1 MWEVDSCGEDAA
13 LRVLVVEDNVKM
25 AESIRRGLKERGY
38 VVDVSHDGEDGLHL
52 AITEPYDLVILDIM
66 LPKRDGV
73 EILRR
78 MRQKALQT
86 PVIFLT
92 AKDAVDDR
100 IKGLD
105 IGADDYIVKPFSYG
119 ELMARVRALIR
130 RTHSETANVLKVG
143 NLTLDLEQHEAVRGD
158 RKVALSS
165 KEFVLL
171 KYFMQNV
178 DKVLTRTAIGEHVWD
193 MNFTGLSNVVD
204 VYVNYVRNKV
214 DRGFPK
220 KLIHTIRGVGYVMR
234 KPD

>member
-1 MWEVDSCGEDAA
+1 V
-13 LRVLVVEDNVKM
+13 RILVVEDNVKM

-38 VVDVSHDGEDGLHL
+38 VVDLSHDGEDGMHL
-52 AITEPYDLVILDIM
+52 ATTEPYDLVILDLM
-66 LPKRDGV
+66 LPKYDGV
-73 EILRR
+73 QILKR
-78 MRQKALQT
+78 MREKELST

-105 IGADDYIVKPFSYG
+105 AGADDYIVKPFSYG
-119 ELMARVRALIR
+119 ELMARVRAHLR
-130 RTHSETANVLKVG
+130 RSHADTANVLKIG
-143 NLTLDLEQHEAVRGD
+143 DLTLDLEKHEASRSG
-158 RKVALSS
+158 RTSTLSS

-171 KYFMQNV
+171 RYFMQNV

-214 DRGFPK
+214 DRGFAK

-234 KPD
+234 SPD

>member
-1 MWEVDSCGEDAA
+1 M
-13 LRVLVVEDNVKM
+13 RILVVEDNVKM

-38 VVDVSHDGEDGLHL
+38 VVDLSHDGEDGMHL
-52 AITEPYDLVILDIM
+52 ATTEPYDLVILDIM
-66 LPKRDGV
+66 LPKYDGV
-73 EILRR
+73 QILKR
-78 MRQKALQT
+78 MREKELST

-105 IGADDYIVKPFSYG
+105 AGADDYIVKPFSYG
-119 ELMARVRALIR
+119 ELMARVRAHLR
-130 RTHSETANVLKVG
+130 RSLTETASLLKVG
-143 NLTLDLEQHEAVRGD
+143 DLTLDLEKHEARRGD
-158 RKVALSS
+158 KVTQLSS

-214 DRGFPK
+214 DRGFEM

-234 KPD
+234 SPD

>member
-1 MWEVDSCGEDAA
+1 M
-13 LRVLVVEDNVKM
+13 RVLVVEDNVKM
-25 AESIRRGLKERGY
+25 AESIRRGLEERGY
-38 VVDVSHDGEDGLHL
+38 SVDVCHDGEDGLRL
-52 AITEPYDLVILDIM
+52 ATTEPYDLIVLDIL

-78 MRQKALQT
+78 MRQKELQT

-105 IGADDYIVKPFSYG
+105 FGADDYIVKPFSYG

-130 RTHSETANVLKVG
+130 RTHSETPNILKVG
-143 NLTLDLEQHEAVRGD
+143 DLTLDLEQHEARRGD
-158 RKVALSS
+158 RTVALSS

-171 KYFMQNV
+171 KYFMQNAE
-178 DKVLTRTAIGEHVWD
+178 KVLTRTAIGEHVWD
-193 MNFTGLSNVVD
+193 MSFTGLSNVVD

-214 DRGFPK
+214 DRGFAK

>member
-1 MWEVDSCGEDAA
+1 V
-13 LRVLVVEDNVKM
+13 RILVVEDNVKM

-38 VVDVSHDGEDGLHL
+38 VVDLSHDGEDGMHL
-52 AITEPYDLVILDIM
+52 ATTEPYDLVILDIM
-66 LPKRDGV
+66 LPKYDGV
-73 EILRR
+73 QILKR
-78 MRQKALQT
+78 MREKELST

-105 IGADDYIVKPFSYG
+105 AGADDYIVKPFSYG
-119 ELMARVRALIR
+119 ELMARVRAHLR
-130 RTHSETANVLKVG
+130 RSLTETASLLKVG
-143 NLTLDLEQHEAVRGD
+143 DLTLDLEKHEARRGD
-158 RKVALSS
+158 KVTQLSS

-214 DRGFPK
+214 DRGFEM

-234 KPD
+234 SPD

>member
-1 MWEVDSCGEDAA
+1 M
-13 LRVLVVEDNVKM
+13 RVLVVEDNVKM

-52 AITEPYDLVILDIM
+52 ATTEPYDLVILDIM
-66 LPKRDGV
+66 LPKRDGT
-73 EILRR
+73 EILRV
-78 MRQKALQT
+78 MREKELRT
-86 PVIFLT
+86 PAIFLT

-143 NLTLDLEQHEAVRGD
+143 DLTLDLERHEATRAG
-158 RKVALSS
+158 KTVALSS

-178 DKVLTRTAIGEHVWD
+178 DKVLTRTSIGEHVWD

-214 DRGFPK
+214 DRGSPT

-234 KPD
+234 DPE

>member
-1 MWEVDSCGEDAA
+1 M
-13 LRVLVVEDNVKM
+13 RILVVEDNVKM

-38 VVDVSHDGEDGLHL
+38 VVDVSHDGEDGMHL
-52 AITEPYDLVILDIM
+52 ATTEPYDLVILDIM
-66 LPKRDGV
+66 LPKYDGV
-73 EILRR
+73 HILKR
-78 MRQKALQT
+78 MREKEMST

-105 IGADDYIVKPFSYG
+105 AGADDYIVKPFSYG
-119 ELMARVRALIR
+119 ELMARVRAHIR
-130 RTHSETANVLKVG
+130 RSHTESANMLKVG
-143 NLTLDLEQHEAVRGD
+143 DLTLDLEKHEARRGD
-158 RKVALSS
+158 KTTQLSS

-204 VYVNYVRNKV
+204 VYVNYVRSKV
-214 DRGFPK
+214 DRGFPQ

-234 KPD
+234 SPE